1 VWAFLLSL
9 VGVGVTVFGTQTSSF
24 LFDWDSG
31 DALVHRD
38 RIVAGGALLSVSAL
52 IWWRLVRRTPAI
64 VSGAIAV
71 LSLSVAFA
79 APGSLFFLA
88 LASPVVV
95 IVGVGAA
102 IEGLASGTARRGFA
116 RLLCVGAA
124 GAVLATA
131 ALLGLGP
138 ALGLVGVMGVTLA
151 AGAVAALVAP
161 RGDGEFRR

>member
-1 VWAFLLSL
+1 VASVWAFLLSV
-9 VGVGVTVFGTQTSSF
+9 VGIALTVVGTQTSAF

-31 DALVHRD
+31 DALVHRN
-38 RIVAGGALLSVSAL
+38 RIVAGSALLLASELV
-52 IWWRLVRRTPAI
+52 WWRVDRRIPAV
-64 VSGAIAV
+64 VSGTIAV
-71 LSLSVAFA
+71 VSVTIAFA

-102 IEGLASGTARRGFA
+102 IVGLASGTARRGLA

-131 ALLGLGP
+131 AVLGLGP
-138 ALGLVGVMGVTLA
+138 ALGLVGVIGVTLA
-151 AGAVAALVAP
+151 ALVAL